1 MTESGNER
9 HARDDTSFIAFYD
22 VAVGEI
28 FRYFN
33 RATAGD
39 RALAEDL
46 TQETFLAAV
55 KAYKNGQADAFTM
68 PWIITVARNKL
79 IDHYRKRSRE
89 DRKLTLMQS
98 SKPVEDFTISLQ
110 DLSTS
115 KGLELLRMVPE
126 RHRLILVL
134 RYVNDL
140 PVADI
145 ARLVGPNLSATQSLL
160 VRARQSLEQT
170 LSEVRDA

>member
-22 VAVGEI
+22 VAVGET

-79 IDHYRKRSRE
+79 IDHYRKRSSE

-145 ARLVGPNLSATQSLL
+145 ARPVGPNLSATQSLL